1 MSFLEERPRLGDSY
15 WQAQNLVAAGRCWMI
30 GIEILWIQSLG
41 LQRVRILEAASQR
54 RSGKLWL
61 LMSLGR
67 LLCFFLGLLV
77 PVLISWHILAQ
88 ETFSHVTDQLGV
100 PWKVLVYPPICVA
113 VLLLLSFQAMT
124 IIIMVI
130 LSIFNHFFIT
140 FSSFSV
146 SL

>member
-1 MSFLEERPRLGDSY
+1 MLRLGDSY

-54 RSGKLWL
+54 RSSKLRL

-77 PVLISWHILAQ
+77 PVLISWAHLG
-88 ETFSHVTDQLGV
+88 TGDVRPSHGSAGRALEGAGL
-100 PWKVLVYPPICVA
+100 PAHLCGRAVA
-113 VLLLLSFQAMT
+113 PLLSGQDA
-124 IIIMVI
+124 
-130 LSIFNHFFIT
+130 L
-140 FSSFSV
+140 
-146 SL
+146 